1 MKKIVLSLVLLSTYT
16 LAKPENNLEK
26 NSETEIINTEE
37 KEKNYATNKV
47 SNFQKATSVRKKLLE
62 LSVSKSTK

>member
-16 LAKPENNLEK
+16 LAKPENHLEK

-37 KEKNYATNKV
+37 KEKNYGTKKV

-62 LSVSKSTK
+62 LRSSKTTK